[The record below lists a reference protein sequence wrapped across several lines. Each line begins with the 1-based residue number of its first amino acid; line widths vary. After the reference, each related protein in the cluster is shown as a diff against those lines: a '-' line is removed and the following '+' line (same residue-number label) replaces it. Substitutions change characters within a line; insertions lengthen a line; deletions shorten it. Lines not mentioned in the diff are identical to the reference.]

1 MNISRLNRRVLP
13 ISSILSV
20 EETQEVVALW
30 SQHFPNVVVIT
41 SPEMGHSTLTITHGF
56 PGVDHMDVNGLHM
69 KSPLFTNAL
78 VSFEIAQSVDG
89 TYHYASAYEVMWPN
103 ISSSSRQSSDMGNYV
118 ENLWKLG
125 MEVHADHYHWKS
137 DMLHPAI
144 HHMGVDITPLDFSA
158 RTIVALQRLLQE
170 TERNLANPENRM
182 ELEHEMMR
190 NAQVLADTN
199 DLTTANARGSI
210 SIPLSD
216 GIVNV
221 NGNGNGVGFNI
232 GGVRKKSL

>member
-13 ISSILSV
+13 ISSILSA

-78 VSFEIAQSVDG
+78 ASFEIAQNVDG

-103 ISSSSRQSSDMGNYV
+103 ISNRQPSDMENYM

-125 MEVHADHYHWKS
+125 MEVHADHYHWNT
-137 DMLHPAI
+137 DTYPGI
-144 HHMGVDITPLDFSA
+144 HHMGIDMTPLDFSA

-190 NAQVLADTN
+190 NTQVIIN
-199 DLTTANARGSI
+199 NNGLTTANARGSI

-232 GGVRKKSL
+232 GGMRKKSL